1 MANKQLIRVAVWL
14 CVALA
19 GTAWPQTPQSATNRA
34 QSQSASSPAL
44 PQDADQYVRQV
55 IQHDLDVRAGD
66 HSLWRYRFHR
76 ESDRIIYDRDVI
88 ETKDGQLA
96 RTLLIN
102 GQPLTPAQIA
112 DDEARLQRLMNDPD
126 DRAKHNKRLKDD
138 DDKAKRMMKAIPD
151 AFNFKYDGTEDG
163 LVRLRFTPNPR
174 YDPPTRDLQVFHSMT
189 GTLWIDRAAAR
200 LARIDGTLTEDVT
213 FGWGLLGRL
222 KKGGTFK
229 VVQKQVA
236 PGHWEVV
243 SLDVNMTGYAVI
255 FKNINVKQ
263 HQLQSDFRRVPDDM
277 TLPVAYEMLK
287 KDPLPSMTAATSR

>member
-1 MANKQLIRVAVWL
+1 VWL
-14 CVALA
+14 GVGVALA
-19 GTAWPQTPQSATNRA
+19 GTAWPQTSRSAADRTP
-34 QSQSASSPAL
+34 SPAAPLPEL
-44 PQDADQYVRQV
+44 PQDAGQYVRQV
-55 IQHDLDVRAGD
+55 IQHDLDVRASD

-102 GQPLTPAQIA
+102 GQPLTVAQSA
-112 DDEARLQRLMNDPD
+112 DDEARLQRLMNDPE
-126 DRAKHNKRLKDD
+126 DRARHNKRLKDD
-138 DDKAKRMMKAIPD
+138 DERAKRMMKAIPD

-163 LVRLRFTPNPR
+163 QVRLRFTPNPR

-189 GTLWIDRAAAR
+189 GALWIDRTGAR
-200 LARIDGTLTEDVT
+200 LARIDGQLTEDVT

-236 PGHWEVV
+236 PGHWEIV

-277 TLPVAYEMLK
+277 TLPVAYEMLRR
-287 KDPLPSMTAATSR
+287 DPLPATTAAASR